1 MNEENASLVEPFSP
15 SPSGYLL
22 VNALAKGSLE
32 QRPLVNPSQYAKNAL
47 LMIIVTCLKR
57 AGGEMTAVDFWAIL
71 AETFAIRLDE
81 TTRLTI
87 NQHKIF
93 GDVQK
98 TIKTDFVKDGYL
110 IFEQAKET
118 TAENASQTVK
128 LGFRAQHE
136 FPDQAVDE
144 FMEKIRDYAV
154 ESDEEEVEME

>member
-1 MNEENASLVEPFSP
+1 
-15 SPSGYLL
+15 
-22 VNALAKGSLE
+22 
-32 QRPLVNPSQYAKNAL
+32 
-47 LMIIVTCLKR
+47 MIVVTCLKR

-98 TIKTDFVKDGYL
+98 TLKTDFVKDGYL

-118 TAENASQTVK
+118 TAENTSQTVK

-136 FPDQAVDE
+136 FPDQALDE
-144 FMEKIRDYAV
+144 FMEKVRDYSV